1 MLVLEIISLIAI
13 LVMITVTVINIMY
26 TVSLRRKMDEK
37 NDNQDSE
44 ILKIKG
50 DLASTQS
57 DMVTFK
63 KNLRAYLEN
72 RVEFGTRNYFE
83 RTEFNNLDNSVKDS
97 YKKYIVDMLMPA
109 LIDKI
114 NTEVKG
120 TNMAQYDSIIS
131 TTINNT
137 LKQLK

>member
-1 MLVLEIISLIAI
+1 MLALEIISLIAV

-26 TVSLRRKMDEK
+26 TVQLRK
-37 NDNQDSE
+37 NIEDRNDKQDSE
-44 ILKIKG
+44 ILQIKSN
-50 DLASTQS
+50 LESTQS
-57 DMVTFK
+57 DMIYFK

-83 RTEFNNLDNSVKDS
+83 RSEFNKLDSSVKDA

-114 NTEVKG
+114 NIEAKG
-120 TNMAQYDSIIS
+120 TNITKYDSIITS
-131 TTINNT
+131 TINDT